1 MFSMDN
7 IKIDALKLFVRRKY
21 DFFFFLTLDNDF
33 DIFGTDKNS
42 TY

>member
-1 MFSMDN
+1 MDN
-7 IKIDALKLFVRRKY
+7 IKIDTLKLFVRRKY
-21 DFFFFLTLDNDF
+21 DFFFLTLDNDF